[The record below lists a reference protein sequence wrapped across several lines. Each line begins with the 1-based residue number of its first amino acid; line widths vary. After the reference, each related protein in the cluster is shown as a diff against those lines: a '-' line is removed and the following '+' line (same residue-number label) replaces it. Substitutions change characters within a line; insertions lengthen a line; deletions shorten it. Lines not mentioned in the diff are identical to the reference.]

1 MAVTSVWIALVVVQL
16 GLGAFG
22 VVVSRFAKEDR
33 ADPIVFGLIRNGA
46 SFPLLFLAAFIAE
59 MSVKTPAVR

>member
-1 MAVTSVWIALVVVQL
+1 MAVTSVWVALVVVQL

-33 ADPIVFGLIRNGA
+33 ADPIVFSLIRNGA
-46 SFPLLFLAAFIAE
+46 SFPLLLVAAFIAE
-59 MSVKTPAVR
+59 KSIQTPAPR